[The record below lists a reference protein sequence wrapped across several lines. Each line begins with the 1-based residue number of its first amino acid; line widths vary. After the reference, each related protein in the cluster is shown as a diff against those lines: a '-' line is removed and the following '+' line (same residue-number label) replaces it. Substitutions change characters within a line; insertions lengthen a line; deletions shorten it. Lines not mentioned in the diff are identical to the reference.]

1 MASAMGKH
9 WGSNVE
15 RSIKAKAQAE
25 KVNTSNPDDEDD
37 DITMA

>member
-9 WGSNVE
+9 WGSNID
-15 RSIKAKAQAE
+15 RAAKAKAQAA

-37 DITMA
+37 EITMG